1 MKTLDQLK
9 AELVIAIKRCNDLR
23 QPAHMVRNC
32 QSDLDAI
39 DAAWRRRQNFEYQI
53 YQLEN
58 RNEPANP

>member
-9 AELVIAIKRCNDLR
+9 NELVIAVKRCNDLR

-39 DAAWRRRQNFEYQI
+39 DDAWRRRQNIEFQI
-53 YQLEN
+53 RQMEN
-58 RNEPANP
+58 QIK

>member
-9 AELVIAIKRCNDLR
+9 VELVIAVKRCNDLR

-39 DAAWRRRQNFEYQI
+39 DDAWRRRQNLEFQI
-53 YQLEN
+53 RQMEN
-58 RNEPANP
+58 QTK